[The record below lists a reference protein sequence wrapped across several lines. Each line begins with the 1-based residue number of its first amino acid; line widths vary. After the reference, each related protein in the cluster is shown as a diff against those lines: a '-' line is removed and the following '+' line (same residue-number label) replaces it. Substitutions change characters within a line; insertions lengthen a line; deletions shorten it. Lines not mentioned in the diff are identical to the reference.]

1 MVVSAHLIHLGAGEG
16 CELTTVGSGTPSS
29 EDFDLFSAE
38 PQGAIK
44 LGILES
50 VKGRQSPAVTPGPP
64 AAQQGSTLLCPNPL
78 LYPDS
83 SGFPSW
89 LRTRKWGSSAF
100 EKLPQGSA
108 QVFFGT
114 LISPPQ
120 FTHTHQYICM
130 HIYI

>member
-1 MVVSAHLIHLGAGEG
+1 MAVSAHLIHLGAGKG

-38 PQGAIK
+38 PQGDIK

-50 VKGRQSPAVTPGPP
+50 VKGRQSPAMTPGPP
-64 AAQQGSTLLCPNPL
+64 AAKQGFMPLCPNPL

-83 SGFPSW
+83 SGFPSL
-89 LRTRKWGSSAF
+89 LRTRKRGSSAF
-100 EKLPQGSA
+100 EMLPQGSA

-114 LISPPQ
+114 LISLPH
-120 FTHTHQYICM
+120 FTHTHQYICI